1 MDQGQQIFTAIVHKL
16 FIQHL
21 LRANFV
27 ELILEKKN
35 QILHVE
41 YFRSRTEHTHTYT
54 NEFSV

>member
-27 ELILEKKN
+27 ELILQKN
-35 QILHVE
+35 IR
-41 YFRSRTEHTHTYT
+41 FCM
-54 NEFSV
+54 